1 MIPERIEVEGDA
13 VTFTWEDGFVATL
26 SARVLRAACECAVCR
41 EPGGAA
47 ATRALLEGDTPVT
60 IADARLV
67 GGYAVQF
74 TFAPDGHGTG
84 IYPFE
89 RLRSLASAS
98 DASS

>member
-1 MIPERIEVEGDA
+1 MVPERIEVDGDRVA
-13 VTFTWEDGFVATL
+13 FTWEDGLTTTL
-26 SARVLRAACECAVCR
+26 TARALRAACECAVCR
-41 EPGGAA
+41 EPQGAA
-47 ATRALLEGDTPVT
+47 AVAAVLRSGERVT
-60 IADARLV
+60 ISDARLV

-89 RLRSLASAS
+89 RLRSLAS